1 MVSLVR
7 FQPKSFSVEQQQP
20 QSESENFSG
29 FARFY
34 RQIQRTCRKNILFIY
49 YGTSIKYCF
58 TFQVMMQY
66 IFLYVMIRRLYVS
79 LWLYIQQYS
88 LFRAAIAVILFF
100 AQLVT
105 HSISFYQLKSG
116 RGTTMA
122 AATQQKT
129 VQYFSLGGRSR
140 PTSSRYRSR
149 ERSKVIHVL

>member
-1 MVSLVR
+1 MFCQIL
-7 FQPKSFSVEQQQP
+7 QANT
-20 QSESENFSG
+20 ENL
-29 FARFY
+29 
-34 RQIQRTCRKNILFIY
+34 QKNLLFIY

-105 HSISFYQLKSG
+105 HSISFYQLKSSRG
-116 RGTTMA
+116 RTMA

-129 VQYFSLGGRSR
+129 VKYFSLRGARSLVR
-140 PTSSRYRSR
+140 LCQDTDL
-149 ERSKVIHVL
+149 EKEVKIIHVL

>member
-20 QSESENFSG
+20 QSEGENFSC

-66 IFLYVMIRRLYVS
+66 TIFLYVMIRRLYV
-79 LWLYIQQYS
+79 LFWLYIKQYS

-116 RGTTMA
+116 RGRTMA
-122 AATQQKT
+122 AAT
-129 VQYFSLGGRSR
+129 
-140 PTSSRYRSR
+140 
-149 ERSKVIHVL
+149 

>member
-66 IFLYVMIRRLYVS
+66 TIFLYVMIRRLYV
-79 LWLYIQQYS
+79 LFWLYIKQYW

-116 RGTTMA
+116 RGRTMA
-122 AATQQKT
+122 AAT
-129 VQYFSLGGRSR
+129 
-140 PTSSRYRSR
+140 
-149 ERSKVIHVL
+149 

>member
-58 TFQVMMQY
+58 TFQVMMQLQC
-66 IFLYVMIRRLYVS
+66 IFLYVMIRRLCV
-79 LWLYIQQYS
+79 LFWLYMQQYS

-116 RGTTMA
+116 RGRTMA

-129 VQYFSLGGRSR
+129 VKYFSLRGARSLVR
-140 PTSSRYRSR
+140 LCQDTDL
-149 ERSKVIHVL
+149 EKKK